1 MSHQSNFINK
11 YSEDVI
17 RATSGTE
24 LFPSVK
30 MAQMILES
38 GWGKSYNATKANNFF
53 GIKKGIGW
61 TGEVITLN
69 TPNDANK
76 KSVFRKYGSPLESI
90 KDHTNFLY
98 ANPRYKKN
106 GVFSALTP
114 EAQIKSIS
122 ASGYAESSY
131 YTDTLLSLIK
141 KYDLKKLDY
150 KQKVNPFLNWY
161 SPLVFF
167 FFLSSLLS

>member
-1 MSHQSNFINK
+1 MSYQSNFINK

-17 RATSGTE
+17 KATSGTE

-76 KSVFRKYGSPLESI
+76 KSVFRKYNSALDSI
-90 KDHTNFLY
+90 IDHTSFLY
-98 ANPRYKKN
+98 ANPRYKNN

-114 EAQIKSIS
+114 EAQIKAIS
-122 ASGYAESSY
+122 NSGYAESSY
-131 YTDTLLSLIK
+131 YSDTLLSLLK

-150 KQKVNPFLNWY
+150 KQKVNPFLTWY
-161 SPLVFF
+161 SPLIFF
-167 FFLSSLLS
+167 FSLLSFYS

>member
-1 MSHQSNFINK
+1 MSFQSDFINK
-11 YSEDVI
+11 YSDDVI
-17 RATSGTE
+17 KATSGTE

-38 GWGKSYNATKANNFF
+38 GWGKSYNAIKANNFF
-53 GIKKGIGW
+53 GIKKGTGW
-61 TGEVITLN
+61 TGAVITLN

-76 KSVFRKYGSPLESI
+76 KSVFRKYDSPLESI
-90 KDHTNFLY
+90 KDHTNFLLL
-98 ANPRYKKN
+98 NPRYKKN

-114 EAQIKSIS
+114 QEQIKAIS
-122 ASGYAESSY
+122 NSGYAESSF
-131 YTDTLLSLIK
+131 YTDSILQLIK

-150 KQKVNPFLNWY
+150 KQKVNPFLTWY

-167 FFLSSLLS
+167 FSYFLF